1 MLLAGLFLF
10 KALGATAESGL
21 PFEVLVAVCNSC
33 HGQEGRESVV
43 PAWGRIAGQ
52 NEGYLAYALALY
64 RQGGRSG
71 RNAGLMLPYAAVLSN
86 REIERLATYYS
97 RLP

>member
-1 MLLAGLFLF
+1 MLLAGLLL
-10 KALGATAESGL
+10 KAPVAMAESGL
-21 PFEVLVAVCNSC
+21 PFEVLIAVCDSC
-33 HGQEGRESVV
+33 HGPEGRESVV

-52 NEGYLAYALALY
+52 NEGYLSYALALY

-71 RNAGLMLPYAAVLSN
+71 RNAGLMLPYAAVLSDK
-86 REIERLATYYS
+86 EIERLAAYYA